1 MALSD
6 RKEQI
11 LQAVVDCY
19 IESCEPVSS
28 AEICAHHLP
37 AVSSATVRNEL
48 AALEEMGYLT
58 QPHTSAGR
66 IPTAQAY
73 KLYVDK
79 LMPKRKLSKAE
90 LGIVKKYFNHKITEL
105 GDMLKSTAKVITEIT
120 NLTSVAYI
128 RNSKDTKVTRV
139 NLVRIS
145 DDTALVVVV
154 TDAGVIKDAAVE
166 VPVSA
171 DDDYIVN
178 ASRVMSDAFGGHTF
192 AEIAKPDAI
201 IKRIEKEYE
210 KLFEQVL
217 DILRNYVG
225 QTGEMVLE
233 GSAKIL
239 EQPEYCDVSKA
250 RAMLQFLDA
259 KEKLAPALPA
269 GDGKFGIKIG
279 TDDSLPDCAIVTASY
294 SVHGVEGSAG
304 VIGPMRMDYPKV
316 LSVLDYI
323 GKTIRLLP
331 DSDEKEKDGKDYD
344 GEED

>member
-11 LQAVVDCY
+11 LQAVVDSY

-73 KLYVDK
+73 QLYVEK
-79 LMPKRKLSKAE
+79 LMPKRKLTKSE
-90 LGIVKKYFNHKITEL
+90 LKIIKNYFGRKITEL

-120 NLTSVAYI
+120 HLTSVAYV
-128 RNSKDTKVTRV
+128 RNSPDTKVTRI
-139 NLVRIS
+139 NLVKIADGS
-145 DDTALVVVV
+145 ALAIIV
-154 TDAGVIKDAAVE
+154 TDAGVIKDAAIE
-166 VPVSA
+166 VPAGA
-171 DDDYIVN
+171 DEAYFIN
-178 ASRVMSDAFGGHTF
+178 ASRLMSDVFGGHTF
-192 AEIAKPDAI
+192 KEIARPNAI
-201 IKRIEKEYE
+201 IRRIEKEYE
-210 KLFEQVL
+210 KVFRTVL
-217 DILRNYVG
+217 DILKNYAG
-225 QTGEMVLE
+225 RTGEVVLE

-239 EQPEYCDVSKA
+239 EQPEYCNVAKA
-250 RAMLQFLDA
+250 KAMLEFLDA
-259 KEKLAPALPA
+259 KERLAPMLPS
-269 GDGKFGIKIG
+269 GGEKFGIRIG
-279 TDDSLPDCAIVTASY
+279 ADETMPDCAIVTASY

-316 LSVLDYI
+316 ISVLEYI
-323 GKTIRLLP
+323 GKTINLLP
-331 DSDEKEKDGKDYD
+331 ASDDGAEDGEKDGQ
-344 GEED
+344 